1 MSHALRTIL
10 TPRIAA
16 AAISAILLA
25 AGPAQAAG
33 QKTFR
38 DWSAVCDNL
47 GTCVA
52 FAWPKEE
59 GEIAWLRFERKVD
72 AGAPVTAVLAVYAE
86 DDLDVGGGPWFL
98 DVDGKPV
105 PGLGALYPTQDGN
118 GFWRMEIPEAGAR
131 ALAIAARD
139 GSVLKLTRRKKD
151 PLTLSLSGG
160 GASMIWIDEQ
170 QNRLGSPTALSK
182 APGPSPLVVRARVL
196 ITPAPAVPQTG
207 LPASVPEAAMAE
219 AGECEEL
226 DDRPAEALIARLSPG
241 VVLYAPVCSRGA
253 YNAIYS
259 LVLADDQGRGG
270 RRIDL
275 PLPAGFGMARVSDPM
290 NLDYDP
296 ATRTL
301 TSFSKGRGLGDC
313 GDEVHWVWNGK
324 EFQVLLARVMSECRG
339 VPYDDWPSL
348 FQAEVGSPPRL

>member
-1 MSHALRTIL
+1 MRNPL
-10 TPRIAA
+10 TSGSFPPVCAA
-16 AAISAILLA
+16 ALGALLLA
-25 AGPAQAAG
+25 VGPSHAAG

-52 FAWPKEE
+52 FAWPKDETDV
-59 GEIAWLRFERKVD
+59 AWLRFERAYGPD
-72 AGAPVTAVLAVYAE
+72 APVKAVLAVYAE

-118 GFWRMEIPEAGAR
+118 GFWRMEIPEAHTR

-139 GSVLKLTRRKKD
+139 GAVLKLTRRKKD

-160 GASMIWIDEQ
+160 GATMTWIDEQ
-170 QNRLGSPTALSK
+170 QNRLGTPTALSK
-182 APGPSPLVVRARVL
+182 APAAAPVVISAGVRIV
-196 ITPAPAVPQTG
+196 PAPAVPQTG
-207 LPASVPEAAMAE
+207 LPDSVPKAALAA
-219 AGECEEL
+219 AGECEEPG
-226 DDRPAEALIARLSPG
+226 DWPAEALIARLSPG

-253 YNAIYS
+253 YNAVYS

-275 PLPAGFGMARVSDPM
+275 PLPAGHGMGRISDPM

-313 GDEVHWVWNGK
+313 GDETHWVWTG
-324 EFQVLLARVMSECRG
+324 EAFQLLLSRVMGECRG
-339 VPYDDWPSL
+339 VPYDDWPTL
-348 FQAEVGSPPRL
+348 FQGEVR

>member
-1 MSHALRTIL
+1 MPRLICTVLALGLMFLST
-10 TPRIAA
+10 TVAKAA
-16 AAISAILLA
+16 DRKS
-25 AGPAQAAG
+25 
-33 QKTFR
+33 FR

-52 FAWPKEE
+52 FAWPKDE
-59 GEIAWLRFERKVD
+59 GEIAWLRFERAVGPD
-72 AGAPVTAVLAVYAE
+72 APVKAVLAVYAE

-118 GFWRMEIPEAGAR
+118 GFWRMEIPEADTR

-139 GSVLKLTRRKKD
+139 GAVLKLTRRKKD

-160 GASMIWIDEQ
+160 GATMIWIDEQ
-170 QNRLGSPTALSK
+170 QNRLGTPTALSK
-182 APGPSPLVVRARVL
+182 APGPSPLVVHAALL

-207 LPASVPEAAMAE
+207 LPASVPAAAMAA

-253 YNAIYS
+253 YNAVYS
-259 LVLADDQGRGG
+259 LVLADDQGRGA

-275 PLPAGFGMARVSDPM
+275 PLPAGFGMARISDPM

-301 TSFSKGRGLGDC
+301 TGFSKGRGLGDC
-313 GDEVHWVWNGK
+313 GDETHWVWTGSA
-324 EFQVLLARVMSECRG
+324 FQLLLARVMGECRG
-339 VPYDDWPSL
+339 VPYDDWPTL
-348 FQAEVGSPPRL
+348 FQGKVGSPPRL